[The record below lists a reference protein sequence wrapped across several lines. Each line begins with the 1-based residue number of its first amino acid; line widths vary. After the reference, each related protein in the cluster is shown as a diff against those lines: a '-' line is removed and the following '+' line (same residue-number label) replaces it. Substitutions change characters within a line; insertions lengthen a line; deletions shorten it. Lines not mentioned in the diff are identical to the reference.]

1 MQSLL
6 ERALAKQTQLKH
18 ELEQLQVSVKERK
31 LVQDA
36 LRFSENVQRM
46 NVSIQKEEQ
55 KIEELRQRSAQAT
68 QSYEKLQKQQK
79 IIMKK

>member
-1 MQSLL
+1 MLEQQNNEKAQQLTQKAEAENVQSLL

-36 LRFSENVQRM
+36 LRFSENVPKNECEHSKGRT
-46 NVSIQKEEQ
+46 KD
-55 KIEELRQRSAQAT
+55 
-68 QSYEKLQKQQK
+68 
-79 IIMKK
+79 

>member
-1 MQSLL
+1 M
-6 ERALAKQTQLKH
+6 KH